1 MNLFKTIYWFIV
13 NTSYSLVFSIFPN
26 YLKFKLRSILNRLYK
41 TSPYY
46 KKIIIDS
53 GGVDAVLNN
62 WGNFPL
68 LTKNII
74 RSQGEN
80 IYSICIDKEKFVWLN
95 TGGST
100 GNPLSFPF
108 YRPRY
113 APQIENIAQYKL
125 YRMMGYKRGDMIVA
139 IDGRRPT
146 ENDIK
151 NNIYW
156 GLNNNTFPFGKF
168 HYSTMYLNN
177 DTIIY
182 YVNSLNSIKPQIV
195 RGYPSGL
202 VTLSLLIKQN
212 NLSLSFIPKGIYL
225 TSENYSE
232 EMVKIIS
239 SVFKCPIYG
248 QYGHTE
254 SSVFAYRLP
263 DSEKYYCLPLYGY
276 TEILNEN
283 DQPCKIGEIGE
294 IVVTGFSNYALPF
307 IRYKTGDL
315 AEYGGVKKD
324 GTVILNKLLGRSV
337 DFLYNSKKEKIYLVG
352 FIFGAHLHAFDV
364 IDQWQLEQDTYGVV
378 KMKIVKGIE
387 YRDVDENELNLFF
400 LKADFKLDITYV
412 NQIPKTIR
420 GKQQF
425 LIQKLI

>member
-1 MNLFKTIYWFIV
+1 M
-13 NTSYSLVFSIFPN
+13 
-26 YLKFKLRSILNRLYK
+26 
-41 TSPYY
+41 
-46 KKIIIDS
+46 
-53 GGVDAVLNN
+53 
-62 WGNFPL
+62 
-68 LTKNII
+68 
-74 RSQGEN
+74 
-80 IYSICIDKEKFVWLN
+80 
-95 TGGST
+95 
-100 GNPLSFPF
+100 
-108 YRPRY
+108 
-113 APQIENIAQYKL
+113 
-125 YRMMGYKRGDMIVA
+125 
-139 IDGRRPT
+139 
-146 ENDIK
+146 
-151 NNIYW
+151 
-156 GLNNNTFPFGKF
+156 
-168 HYSTMYLNN
+168 
-177 DTIIY
+177 
-182 YVNSLNSIKPQIV
+182 
-195 RGYPSGL
+195 
-202 VTLSLLIKQN
+202 
-212 NLSLSFIPKGIYL
+212 PKGIYL

-232 EMVKIIS
+232 EMVEIIS

-263 DSEKYYCLPLYGY
+263 DSEKYYCLPFYGY

-283 DQPCKIGEIGE
+283 NQPCKIGEVGE

-315 AEYGGVKKD
+315 AEYGGVNKD
-324 GTVILNKLLGRSV
+324 GTVVLNKLLGRSV

-400 LKADFKLDITYV
+400 LKANFKLDITYV